1 MKKLDNKLKIFI
13 LTIILFIISL
23 VFIILNGNTYT
34 VEIDNIQGISSI
46 EDINIK
52 IEDEKVFKCVDKNL
66 ENGIEK
72 VKVVVINFYDCNFFM
87 YKTITFP

>member
-13 LTIILFIISL
+13 LAIILFIISL

-66 ENGIEK
+66 ENEIK
-72 VKVVVINFYDCNFFM
+72 KSKSCS
-87 YKTITFP
+87 YKFL

>member
-13 LTIILFIISL
+13 LAIILFIISL

>member
-13 LTIILFIISL
+13 LAIILFIISL

-52 IEDEKVFKCVDKNL
+52 IEDENVFKCVDKNL
-66 ENGIEK
+66 ENGIK
-72 VKVVVINFYDCNFFM
+72 KSKSCS
-87 YKTITFP
+87 YKFL